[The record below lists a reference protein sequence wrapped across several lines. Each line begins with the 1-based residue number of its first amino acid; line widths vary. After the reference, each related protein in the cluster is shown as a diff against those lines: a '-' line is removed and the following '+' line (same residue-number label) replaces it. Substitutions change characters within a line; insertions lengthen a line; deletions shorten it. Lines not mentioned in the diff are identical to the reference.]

1 MKFLKIIIQGE
12 APSQG
17 SMKAFPFKKK
27 NGGLGVNQIHQ
38 DNKGIK
44 KFRESV
50 KKELEDKYKEFYTD
64 NPDQAFSIDVIFY
77 LDRPKTVKRTFPT
90 RRTDKDLD
98 KRIRA
103 LLDALTRNEVYNPYG
118 VFDDDSQVVKIT
130 AVKKYIETCKQ
141 HEHYNSGCTQCNE
154 SGPRTIVKISKVYLT
169 KDNEIEIEQY

>member
-1 MKFLKIIIQGE
+1 MKSIIINIDGPC
-12 APSQG
+12 PSQG

-27 NGGLGVNQIHQ
+27 NGGLGVNQVHQ

-44 KFRESV
+44 KFRENV
-50 KKELEDKYKEFYTD
+50 KNELKDKYKEFYTD

-77 LDRPKTVKRTFPT
+77 LDKPKTVKRTFPT

-98 KRIRA
+98 KRVRA

-130 AVKKYIETCKQ
+130 AVKKYTEACKH
-141 HEHYNSGCTQCNE
+141 HEQYNAECAQCNE
-154 SGPRTIVKISKVYLT
+154 SSPRTIVKISKVYLT
-169 KDNEIEIEQY
+169 NDNEINIEES